1 METRIAKASRAFG
14 VLRKAVFLD
23 RNLTLCTKR
32 KIYQACVL
40 SVLMYGAECWTPLRR
55 HVKKLNTFHH
65 RCIRAILGVSNKQ
78 QWTEKITMAELRRR
92 FGDKET
98 VGEKIQR
105 RRLEWLGHLAR
116 MPEHRVPKS
125 VLFGWLPQPRPRCG
139 PRKRWRDVVK
149 KDLNVIEVEEDEW
162 YAEAT
167 RSRAGWKTMCG
178 LGLQRCGETQAQ
190 AVERACA
197 VREVECSVCSRKFR
211 KESDKKRHK
220 CLEERS
226 KPVCEQRG
234 AIQCANCRR
243 WFRSRGGLAV
253 HRCRPP
259 DG

>member
-1 METRIAKASRAFG
+1 M
-14 VLRKAVFLD
+14 
-23 RNLTLCTKR
+23 
-32 KIYQACVL
+32 
-40 SVLMYGAECWTPLRR
+40 
-55 HVKKLNTFHH
+55 
-65 RCIRAILGVSNKQ
+65 
-78 QWTEKITMAELRRR
+78 
-92 FGDKET
+92 
-98 VGEKIQR
+98 
-105 RRLEWLGHLAR
+105 
-116 MPEHRVPKS
+116 
-125 VLFGWLPQPRPRCG
+125 
-139 PRKRWRDVVK
+139 
-149 KDLNVIEVEEDEW
+149 IEVKEDEW

-167 RSRAGWKTMCG
+167 RSRAGWKTMCE
-178 LGLQRCGETQAQ
+178 LGLQRRGETQAQ
-190 AVERACA
+190 AVERARA